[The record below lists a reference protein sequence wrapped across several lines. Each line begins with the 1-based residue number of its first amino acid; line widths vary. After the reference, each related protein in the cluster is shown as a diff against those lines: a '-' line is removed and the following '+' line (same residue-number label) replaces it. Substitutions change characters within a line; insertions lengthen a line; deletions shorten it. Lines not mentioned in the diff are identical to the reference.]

1 MSTNTNTANTITGL
15 FTGEKSN
22 FESTFMAVALVVLTI
37 VLIARVRAKKGRAFW
52 RFKPS
57 AIENRAEAK
66 TIVDYIKIIAV
77 EHWVEYL
84 VIVFIPVILALLMQN
99 TITLLV
105 GLWGLLITTLSAF
118 YSHRADYFSNKALRA
133 ANQTYNAVINFAE
146 NLEQFVER
154 VKHDLGRMHGPV
166 KIKFLTIIPAFGAV
180 GLRDYYSEM
189 KGLQNDYQD
198 FHSFLARKLAE
209 HEESKIEILTYDG
222 VDTEKWIYEIIRT
235 TRGNITPTNKNTIE
249 AEVKELYA
257 VQREYALH
265 MIGLYGGAK
274 LDWRIWNTNQ
284 LPKMTGKPKQ
294 AIPFQFLIVQHLNE
308 TRLYFL
314 FSGSFFYDFVFQAV
328 EVPVAMT
335 SLVMLTKGYY
345 VHDDGELIPIFRA
358 IFDSLFTPMNHIAD
372 GNNAY
377 N

>member
-1 MSTNTNTANTITGL
+1 
-15 FTGEKSN
+15 
-22 FESTFMAVALVVLTI
+22 
-37 VLIARVRAKKGRAFW
+37 
-52 RFKPS
+52 
-57 AIENRAEAK
+57 
-66 TIVDYIKIIAV
+66 
-77 EHWVEYL
+77 
-84 VIVFIPVILALLMQN
+84 
-99 TITLLV
+99 
-105 GLWGLLITTLSAF
+105 
-118 YSHRADYFSNKALRA
+118 
-133 ANQTYNAVINFAE
+133 
-146 NLEQFVER
+146 
-154 VKHDLGRMHGPV
+154 
-166 KIKFLTIIPAFGAV
+166 
-180 GLRDYYSEM
+180 M